1 MMKQTLILFVLFT
14 IQVHAQSTMKTITL
28 RLTPGSDVKKELDQF
43 AATHQLQAACIL
55 TAVGSLTQTVIRFA
69 DKPAADTLTGKVE
82 VVSLTGTL
90 SVHGSHLHMAVADG
104 TGKTTGGHLKE
115 GSLVYTTLEIVLGIM
130 EDVVYKREKDPTT
143 GYQELLVVPK
153 PKNR

>member
-1 MMKQTLILFVLFT
+1 MKQTLLLLILFTL
-14 IQVHAQSTMKTITL
+14 QVHAQSTMKTITL
-28 RLTPGSDVKKELDQF
+28 RLTPGSDVKKELDQYVH
-43 AATHQLQAACIL
+43 THHLEAACIV

-69 DKPAADTLTGKVE
+69 DKPVADTLQGKVE

-90 SVHGSHLHMAVADG
+90 SIHGSHLHISVADG

-130 EDVVYKREKDPTT
+130 DDVVYKREKDPRS
-143 GYQELLVVPK
+143 GYNELLVVPK
-153 PKNR
+153 KK